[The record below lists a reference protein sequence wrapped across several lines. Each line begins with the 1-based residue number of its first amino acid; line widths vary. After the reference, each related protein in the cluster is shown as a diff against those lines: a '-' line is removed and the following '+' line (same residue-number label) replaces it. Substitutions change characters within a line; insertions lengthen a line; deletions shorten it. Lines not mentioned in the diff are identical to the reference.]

1 MGALVTNHSR
11 NVTTLGEEPRKR
23 AVSTIRN
30 VTTLVAI
37 VTMMAACQTANK
49 GSFGGVAHPV
59 RLSDSAIDALTD
71 AEAEKLLAF
80 NRKGA
85 ALCGWRP

>member
-1 MGALVTNHSR
+1 MVKALALAS
-11 NVTTLGEEPRKR
+11 LL
-23 AVSTIRN
+23 A
-30 VTTLVAI
+30 L
-37 VTMMAACQTANK
+37 AACQTANK
-49 GSFGGVAHPV
+49 GSFCAIAHPV

-71 AEAEKLLAF
+71 AEVEKLLAF